1 MNMSVYRL
9 LIAIKN
15 SQKVKRPFVIQRC
28 NKTCEDFLDL
38 LWNEGFISGYHLF
51 SKDYSKMKIF
61 LSYSKGIPAIKTIR
75 MYSKPGRILSY
86 SASQLWKIDA
96 SVSVHLVSTNE
107 GIRSLEYCKRKCLG
121 GVLLFSVS

>member
-1 MNMSVYRL
+1 MSIYRL

-15 SQKVKRPFVIQRC
+15 SQKVKRPFVIQKC

-51 SKDYSKMKIF
+51 SKDSSKMKIF

-75 MYSKPGRILSY
+75 MFSKPGRILSY
-86 SASQLWKIDA
+86 SAYQLWKIDSCA
-96 SVSVHLVSTNE
+96 SIYLVSTNV
-107 GIRSLEYCKRKCLG
+107 GVKSLDDCKRKGLG
-121 GVLLFSVS
+121 GILLFSIS